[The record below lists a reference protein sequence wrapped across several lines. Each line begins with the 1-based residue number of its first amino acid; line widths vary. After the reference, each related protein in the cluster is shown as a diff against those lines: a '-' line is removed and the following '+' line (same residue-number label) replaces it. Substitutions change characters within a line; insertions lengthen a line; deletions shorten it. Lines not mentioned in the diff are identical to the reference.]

1 MRSLLHL
8 GSIHK
13 SNLNIPQLHPQA
25 RIYLIYPRNVG
36 DFISMFHGWVWPG
49 TPNVMV
55 LWWFIYKL
63 YSLIYL
69 PINHN
74 KIGVYY
80 VYYLHQLSV
89 FTNWVY
95 ATRRFLRVL
104 TLRQNCT
111 TWLFSKGSE
120 AFLRKRCRNLG
131 SQGPMT
137 MFLWPISPVISPGI
151 WLLHII
157 TMNVPA
163 MLMVSYIFIPKT
175 TKITWMV
182 GV

>member
-1 MRSLLHL
+1 M
-8 GSIHK
+8 
-13 SNLNIPQLHPQA
+13 
-25 RIYLIYPRNVG
+25 
-36 DFISMFHGWVWPG
+36 
-49 TPNVMV
+49 
-55 LWWFIYKL
+55 WFIYKL
-63 YSLIYL
+63 LFDLSTYKPYIGGILYINYSLIYL
-69 PINHN
+69 PINHK

-137 MFLWPISPVISPGI
+137 MFL
-151 WLLHII
+151 
-157 TMNVPA
+157 
-163 MLMVSYIFIPKT
+163 
-175 TKITWMV
+175 
-182 GV
+182 